1 MPGRKGTIKNE
12 GECRLLVDHYYSG
25 KPTARDVV
33 CKEYLNNK
41 EESVIE
47 EAVCPCDCD
56 AQLVSERCGGRQDER
71 DSREEG

>member
-47 EAVCPCDCD
+47 EAVWS
-56 AQLVSERCGGRQDER
+56 L
-71 DSREEG
+71 